1 MSNSIDSTHGNESSC
16 NESQVS
22 SQVSSQSDKIFPKF
36 SLCKIVQ
43 KSTSYNS
50 SSIILKHAWGVSG
63 FYIRTISLTQER
75 KILIMQS
82 NKDVL
87 TCFEIEK
94 QKLIRAKFSLK

>member
-1 MSNSIDSTHGNESSC
+1 MSNSIDSTQMEMSPLVVNHRSHRSP
-16 NESQVS
+16 
-22 SQVSSQSDKIFPKF
+22 IKF
-36 SLCKIVQ
+36 SISKIVQ

-63 FYIRTISLTQER
+63 FYIQTISLTQER